1 MTKEEREI
9 IGLNNTIKQLQNDR
23 QTLIDQIHEY
33 TARVSKLEKKLSET
47 EEDRDDWMNL
57 YAEKN
62 RGDDLFGFDSECLV
76 CREKDEQYNRMRSAF
91 DRRKQQHQAI
101 AEFFKH
107 YHFTHNGKKMS
118 LTKLI
123 QYGLNLQKQ
132 K

>member
-9 IGLNNTIKQLQNDR
+9 IRLNNTIKQLQNDR
-23 QTLIDQIHEY
+23 QTLIDQTHEY
-33 TARVSKLEKKLSET
+33 TARVNKLGKKLSET
-47 EEDRDDWMNL
+47 EEERDYWMNQ

-62 RGDDLFGFDSECLV
+62 RGDDFFGFDSECLE
-76 CREKDEQYNRMRSAF
+76 CQEKDEQYNRMRSAF

-123 QYGLNLQKQ
+123 QYGLDLQKQ